1 MLPSDRWTLQIV
13 TRHHKFNLIA
23 DVMMEQAA
31 EMEFDLIIMP
41 VIHGNFSCFIFFV
54 VVLSGVHT
62 SMSMLLAVYV
72 QGGIP
77 GAIYEV
83 YQYRTCC
90 FAEETGRSWEKLR
103 RNMRFPLVSPRAP
116 RFAYSSMFVSCA
128 YIFLKIELI
137 WRWSISVVLG

>member
-103 RNMRFPLVSPRAP
+103 RNMRFPWLVLEPHGLLTHL
-116 RFAYSSMFVSCA
+116 C
-128 YIFLKIELI
+128 L
-137 WRWSISVVLG
+137 